1 MSNPNIVTF
10 YSYPSCIVHIYQI
23 PMEAGLAT
31 SYLLFGVCTTT
42 SFDRFC
48 ARVSICTSQSGEPIG
63 GGRGGSGRRRKSR
76 SRGERR
82 DLRGGGERR
91 GEG

>member
-1 MSNPNIVTF
+1 
-10 YSYPSCIVHIYQI
+10 
-23 PMEAGLAT
+23 MEAGLAT
-31 SYLLFGVCTTT
+31 SYLLFAVCTTT

-63 GGRGGSGRRRKSR
+63 GGGGGGGSGQRRKSR

-82 DLRGGGERR
+82 DFRGGGERR

>member
-1 MSNPNIVTF
+1 MVNQDTSINIVTF
-10 YSYPSCIVHIYQI
+10 YSYLCCIAHIYEI

-63 GGRGGSGRRRKSR
+63 GGGGGRRRRRKSR
-76 SRGERR
+76 SRGEQR
-82 DLRGGGERR
+82 DFRGGGER
-91 GEG
+91 

>member
-1 MSNPNIVTF
+1 
-10 YSYPSCIVHIYQI
+10 
-23 PMEAGLAT
+23 MEAGLAT
-31 SYLLFGVCTTT
+31 SYLLFAVCTSA

-63 GGRGGSGRRRKSR
+63 GGGGGGRQQQK

-82 DLRGGGERR
+82 YFRGGRVGEL
-91 GEG
+91 